1 MVHADV
7 QFATA
12 CAAHDVGVDLLVVI
26 GAFRGDFMDG
36 NDKLKKIAD
45 PDRAVYPREPREK
58 VGKGGM
64 LEKGGRKT
72 HKKSRKQ
79 EI

>member
-12 CAAHDVGVDLLVVI
+12 RAAHDVGLDLLVVI
-26 GAFRGDFMDG
+26 GAFRGDFTDG
-36 NDKLKKIAD
+36 NDKLKKVAD
-45 PDRAVYPREPREK
+45 LDRAVYLREPREN

-72 HKKSRKQ
+72 HKKSWRQ